1 VKSMTTDNHGC
12 GENFVQA
19 QKKASFISRTEAEQ
33 WIPEDGTHFD
43 VIVAG
48 GGPAGIGAALASAHK
63 GAKTLLLEAK
73 GFFGGVAATSLWM
86 PMNRMRLNGGSRGGV
101 HNLIIKKLEQ
111 YGADAYLEG
120 KTSWVDGDGLHI
132 HPEYL
137 RGAIFELLEES
148 GCHYRLYSPIVGAKT
163 ENGVLKAAVVQTKS
177 GLAEF
182 EANVFVDCTGDGDL
196 SFFAGAETRTGRE
209 GDGSLMPIT
218 LGFAL
223 ANVDT
228 ARLFE
233 FYNGPDCGPVLRR
246 ILEEAAAEGFSCADW
261 YSFDRTTI
269 PGVASVNHGGLKGIG
284 ILDATKA
291 RDHTIAERTGITL
304 ALDFVKIARTKGIP
318 GLEQCHLMRVG
329 GNVGVRET
337 RRVIGKYVLTIED
350 AIHGTE
356 FPDVIARRYG
366 AVDVAGLQ
374 EDKDYKQLMKS
385 GYAYPYR
392 GLLPVGV
399 ERLLVAGRCGSYT
412 HLGMAAG
419 KSMGNMIALGQAAGI
434 AAAFSSQ
441 LGVTPGVLD
450 PKVVQDFLVQW
461 GVTL

>member
-1 VKSMTTDNHGC
+1 MIHRTDTHASTRKLQ
-12 GENFVQA
+12 EDLQ
-19 QKKASFISRTEAEQ
+19 KASPVCRQEAEK
-33 WIPEDGTHFD
+33 WIPEEGTRFD

-63 GAKTLLLEAK
+63 GAKTLLLEAR
-73 GFFGGVAATSLWM
+73 GFFGGVVATSLWM

-101 HNLIIKKLEQ
+101 HDLIVRKLEQ
-111 YGADAYLEG
+111 YGSDAYIEG
-120 KTSWVDGDGLHI
+120 KTNWSDGDGLHI

-137 RGAIFELLEES
+137 RSAVFELLEEN
-148 GCHYRLYSPIVGAKT
+148 GCHYRLYSPVVGAKT

-177 GLAEF
+177 GLTEF
-182 EANVFVDCTGDGDL
+182 EADVFVDCTGDGDL
-196 SFFAGAETRTGRE
+196 SFHAGAQMETGRE
-209 GDGSLMPIT
+209 DDGSLMPVT

-228 ARLFE
+228 TRLFA
-233 FYNGPDCGPVLRR
+233 FHNGPEWDPVMRR
-246 ILEEAAAEGFSCADW
+246 VLAEATEEGFSCAEW

-269 PGVASVNHGGLKGIG
+269 PGVASVNHGGLKGAG

-291 RDHTIAERTGITL
+291 KDHTLAERIGISL

-318 GLEQCHLMRVG
+318 GLENCHLMRVG
-329 GNVGVRET
+329 SNVGVRET
-337 RRVIGKYVLTIED
+337 RRVIGEYVLTIED
-350 AIHGTE
+350 AINGTE

-374 EDKDYKQLMKS
+374 EDKDYRQLMKS

-412 HLGMAAG
+412 HLGLAAG
-419 KSMGNMIALGQAAGI
+419 KSMGNMIALGQAAGV
-434 AAAFSSQ
+434 AAAFSAQ
-441 LGVTPGVLD
+441 YGITPGMLD
-450 PKVVQDFLVQW
+450 PKWVQEFLVQW